1 VEAGC
6 HVIVRK
12 RIRRSARRF
21 IDPKLFA
28 RATRKQILVNT
39 VRYTRLAAPRPNMLP
54 IPTTFPP
61 PRPEV
66 NPRIQRGVAGG
77 VDSSSLS
84 VAGRSHFVGIGD
96 TTQEQRAQTLPC
108 KFGDPTTAITHLD
121 TSLRSL
127 LRLSYP
133 SHHLLATAG
142 QTGELSVRPGSPTIQ
157 PDIGSSERDDEAVPP
172 ATMIVRRR
180 LFLYFNSVPW
190 QRPCTD
196 PHIST
201 RFTHSRNPPP
211 PDVPSTAR
219 PCCKR

>member
-1 VEAGC
+1 MEAGY

-12 RIRRSARRF
+12 RTAARSTRSTFHRS
-21 IDPKLFA
+21 LA
-28 RATRKQILVNT
+28 RATRKQIWVNT

-54 IPTTFPP
+54 VPTTCPP
-61 PRPEV
+61 TSGGKSADTEGCV
-66 NPRIQRGVAGG
+66 SG

-108 KFGDPTTAITHLD
+108 KFGDPTAAITHLD

-142 QTGELSVRPGSPTIQ
+142 QTGELSVRPGSSTMQ

-172 ATMIVRRR
+172 ATLIVRALFYSILFPSRR
-180 LFLYFNSVPW
+180 QDPALTLTS
-190 QRPCTD
+190 RPVSPVLETG
-196 PHIST
+196 
-201 RFTHSRNPPP
+201 
-211 PDVPSTAR
+211 
-219 PCCKR
+219 